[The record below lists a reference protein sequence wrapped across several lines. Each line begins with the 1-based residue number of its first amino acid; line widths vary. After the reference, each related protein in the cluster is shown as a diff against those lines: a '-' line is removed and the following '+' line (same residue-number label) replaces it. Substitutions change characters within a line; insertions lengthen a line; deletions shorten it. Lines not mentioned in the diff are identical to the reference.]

1 MSPRAC
7 MWRRP
12 RWWSCWPRRLSCW
25 PAGRA
30 QTINRSERRQ
40 PEHQRED
47 RMKHLKTMAGAG
59 LAAMA
64 LTGPIQAQ
72 VVSMATGAQG
82 SLAYNSGQAV
92 AVVANDNAI
101 TVRTQPLVGYMPLLN
116 AGEVDFGYANG
127 AEAAFAYTGTGN
139 FDREHPD
146 VRLVGTMFNLTT
158 GVMAPCDLNLRSV
171 DDLEGRSDLRI
182 ASEYTSSTII
192 PYYIAGTLATTG
204 LSYDD
209 FQQVPVASFV
219 AGIEALGDGLVD
231 VALVS
236 LNAGAGQQAAVQL
249 QDRGGL
255 CYISLDNSE
264 AGVAAF
270 TDYMPAAVIAAL
282 PQNENLNGLQNYDA
296 NLMRIPWMM
305 LVHEGADEDL
315 VYTMTRAIAE
325 NQETLAE
332 SFGAFRNAN
341 LQTMAPRNQMPYHPG
356 AARYYE
362 EAGIPVNQ

>member
-1 MSPRAC
+1 
-7 MWRRP
+7 
-12 RWWSCWPRRLSCW
+12 
-25 PAGRA
+25 
-30 QTINRSERRQ
+30 
-40 PEHQRED
+40 
-47 RMKHLKTMAGAG
+47 MKHLKTALLAGA
-59 LAAMA
+59 AAMTLGCA
-64 LTGPIQAQ
+64 ASAQ
-72 VVSMATGAQG
+72 VVTIATGAQG

-92 AVVANDNAI
+92 AIVANEAGI
-101 TVRTQPLVGYMPLLN
+101 TARTQPLVGYLPLIDS
-116 AGEVDFGYANG
+116 GEVQFGFSNGVEAEYA
-127 AEAAFAYTGTGN
+127 FTGTGN
-139 FDREHPD
+139 YDRAAPNI
-146 VRLVGTMFNLTT
+146 RLVGTMFPLTT
-158 GVMAPCDLNLRSV
+158 GLMAPCDLGLTSV
-171 DDLEGRSDLRI
+171 AELAERAGDLRI

-192 PYYIAGTLATTG
+192 PFYIRGGLANAGIA
-204 LSYDD
+204 YED

-270 TDYMPAAVIAAL
+270 TDYMPAVVIAAL